1 MLGPNVSTAT
11 NIISQLSA
19 LQHADSFF
27 PSGAISFSQGLE
39 TLYADREVKDA
50 ATLAT
55 FVEGQLLYR
64 WASME
69 APALV
74 LAHRSAG
81 DLAALVEIDAEVE
94 AMSLATEL
102 REGSRRAGV
111 ALLSVHEKLG
121 TTPASAYRLLIAE
134 KKAFGHLP
142 VAQGLVWWATG
153 MSEQDARA
161 ISAHL
166 LCTGSVSAALRLGV
180 IGHLDAQRVLLK
192 VRHTVVQLLSAPLA
206 SAATGAQGFDFRAYT
221 PATEIAAMRHEVNDA
236 RLFAN

>member
-1 MLGPNVSTAT
+1 MSTAT
-11 NIISQLSA
+11 DIISQLSA

-50 ATLAT
+50 DTLAT

-74 LAHRSAG
+74 LAYRATG
-81 DLAALVEIDAEVE
+81 DLTALAEIDAEFE

-102 REGSRRAGV
+102 REGSRRAGG

-121 TTPASAYRLLIAE
+121 TAPAATYRALIAE

-142 VAQGLVWWATG
+142 IAQGIVWWATG

-180 IGHLDAQRVLLK
+180 IGHLDAQRVLLR
-192 VRHTVVQLLSAPLA
+192 VRSTVVQLLSAPVVTA
-206 SAATGAQGFDFRAYT
+206 MKGAQSFDFHAYT
-221 PATEIAAMRHEVNDA
+221 PATEIAAMRHEVHDA

>member
-1 MLGPNVSTAT
+1 MSTAT
-11 NIISQLSA
+11 DIVSQLSA

-50 ATLAT
+50 ETLAT

-69 APALV
+69 APAMV
-74 LAHRSAG
+74 LAHRAAG
-81 DLAALVEIDAEVE
+81 DLAVLVEIDAEVE
-94 AMSLATEL
+94 AMSLASEL
-102 REGSRRAGV
+102 RDGSRRAGG

-121 TTPASAYRLLIAE
+121 TTQASAYRVLVAE

-142 VAQGLVWWATG
+142 VAQGLVWWAMG
-153 MSEQDARA
+153 ISEHDARA

-166 LCTGSVSAALRLGV
+166 LCTGSISAALRLGV
-180 IGHLDAQRVLLK
+180 IGHLDAQRVLLR
-192 VRHTVVQLLSAPLA
+192 VRTTVVQLLSVPFAAPM
-206 SAATGAQGFDFRAYT
+206 TGAQGFDFHAYT
-221 PATEIAAMRHEVNDA
+221 PATEIAAMRHEVHDV

>member
-1 MLGPNVSTAT
+1 VSTA
-11 NIISQLSA
+11 IDIVSQLSA

-27 PSGAISFSQGLE
+27 PSGAIAFSQGLE
-39 TLYADREVKDA
+39 TLYADREVKDSE
-50 ATLAT
+50 TLAT

-64 WASME
+64 WATME

-74 LAHRSAG
+74 LAHRAAG
-81 DLAALVEIDAEVE
+81 DLAALVEIDAEFE

-180 IGHLDAQRVLLK
+180 IGHVDAQRVLLK
-192 VRHTVVQLLSAPLA
+192 VRSTVVQLLSVPIA
-206 SAATGAQGFDFRAYT
+206 SAMPVARGFDFHAYA
-221 PATEIAAMRHEVNDA
+221 PATEIAAMRHEVHDA

>member
-1 MLGPNVSTAT
+1 MSTAT
-11 NIISQLSA
+11 DIVSQLSA

-50 ATLAT
+50 ETLAT

-74 LAHRSAG
+74 LAHRAAG

-102 REGSRRAGV
+102 RDGSSRAGG

-121 TTPASAYRLLIAE
+121 TTQASAYRALIAE

-142 VAQGLVWWATG
+142 VAQGLVWWAMG
-153 MSEQDARA
+153 ISEQDARA

-180 IGHLDAQRVLLK
+180 IGHLDAQRVLLR
-192 VRHTVVQLLSAPLA
+192 VRSTVVQLLSMPLA
-206 SAATGAQGFDFRAYT
+206 AAVTDTNGFDFHAYT
-221 PATEIAAMRHEVNDA
+221 PATEIAAMRHEVHDA

>member
-1 MLGPNVSTAT
+1 VSTAT
-11 NIISQLSA
+11 NITSQLSA

-81 DLAALVEIDAEVE
+81 DLAVLVEIDAEIE

-180 IGHLDAQRVLLK
+180 IGHHNAQPLL
-192 VRHTVVQLLSAPLA
+192 VR
-206 SAATGAQGFDFRAYT
+206 
-221 PATEIAAMRHEVNDA
+221 
-236 RLFAN
+236 